1 MGGGGFS
8 GAWMAY
14 EDENYEG
21 FAEEGNYEPPM
32 SDEKL
37 GSIVSAE
44 LEDAISFADEVG
56 EERASA
62 SRYYKGE
69 PFGNEAEGRSQ
80 VVSTDVRDV
89 VQGIMPSLMRVFFS
103 SEKVVEFVPQGPE
116 DVASAEQATDYVNWI
131 VREDNPGFTIFHAAF
146 KDALVRRTGVI
157 KWYSD
162 ERVNVS
168 TESFSGLDDDALQLL
183 METPD
188 VEVVEIVS
196 RPDPGAQPGIDPMTG
211 MNLPTPQIH
220 DVTIKRVNREK
231 RVRLEAVPPEEFL
244 FDRRARNV
252 EDASLIAHRRSMRI
266 SDLVAMGYDLEEVR
280 RHAGDDSLESNSEVL
295 ARNSSWLSG
304 LGGADSNDAVNRVLY
319 VEAYLRVDFDGD
331 GIDELRKICTMG
343 PGYEVV
349 MNEPVDEAPF
359 AVFCPDPEPHTLLG
373 LSVADRTMD
382 LQKIKSMI
390 MRATLDSLA
399 LSIQPRM
406 VVVEGQAS
414 MEDVLNDEVGAIIRA
429 RQPGMVQPLEVPFVG
444 AQGLSMLAYLDNVR
458 EDRTG
463 MSKAAQGLDADALQ
477 STTRAAVQATISAAQ
492 QQLELICRVF
502 AEQGMKPLFRGILR
516 TIIKHQD
523 KPKMI
528 RLRNQFVPMDPRSW
542 NSSMDVAVSVGLGS
556 GSVEERM
563 TFLGAVATKQ
573 ETVLR
578 ELGVENPL
586 TSLQQLRNTY
596 AKMVELAGYAD
607 ASFFFK
613 NPEMEP
619 PVEAPPPPPDPA
631 IILAQVEQQKTAA
644 NIQEAVGRLALER
657 QKMLLEDDRARDK
670 QEADAMLR
678 AYELQLKYG
687 QQIDTE
693 AIMAAMQRQRTVN
706 ENLPIQDGEIP
717 PQPIVPGINEMP
729 MPPIEPL
736 DLQSIPAAAPMPE
749 PLPPEAQMGPEPL

>member
-1 MGGGGFS
+1 
-8 GAWMAY
+8 MAY
-14 EDENYEG
+14 EDEDFES

-56 EERASA
+56 EDRADA

-69 PFGNEAEGRSQ
+69 PFGNETDGRSQ

-103 SEKVVEFVPQGPE
+103 SEKVVEFVPRGPE
-116 DVASAEQATDYVNWI
+116 DVANAEQATDYVNWI
-131 VREDNPGFTIFHAAF
+131 VREDNPGFSIFHAAF
-146 KDALVRRTGVI
+146 KDALVRRTGII
-157 KWYSD
+157 KWYPD
-162 ERVNVS
+162 ERVHVS
-168 TESFSGLDDDALQLL
+168 AESFSGLDDDALQLL

-188 VEVVEIVS
+188 IEINEIVS
-196 RPDPGAQPGIDPMTG
+196 RPDMSAQPGIDPMTG
-211 MNLPTPQIH
+211 MNLPLPELH
-220 DVTIKRVNREK
+220 DVTIRRVNREK
-231 RVRLEAVPPEEFL
+231 RVRIEAVPPEEFL
-244 FDRRARNV
+244 FDRRARTV
-252 EDASLIAHRRSMRI
+252 EDAALIAHRRSVRVGE
-266 SDLVAMGYDLEEVR
+266 LVAMGYDLELVR
-280 RHAGDDSLESNSEVL
+280 KHAGDDSLESNPEVL
-295 ARNSSWLSG
+295 ARNASWLSD
-304 LGGADSNDAVNRVLY
+304 LGGADSNDATNRVLY
-319 VEAYLRVDFDGD
+319 VEAYIRVDFDGD
-331 GIDELRKICTMG
+331 GIEELRKICTMG

-349 MNEPVDEAPF
+349 MNEQIDEAPF
-359 AVFCPDPEPHTLLG
+359 AIFCPDPEPHSLLG
-373 LSVADRTMD
+373 LSIADRTMD

-429 RQPGMVQPLEVPFVG
+429 RQPGMVQTLEVPFVG
-444 AQGLSMLAYLDNVR
+444 AQGLQMLTYLDSVR

-492 QQLELICRVF
+492 QQLEMICRIF
-502 AEQGMKPLFRGILR
+502 AEQGMKRLVRGILK
-516 TIIKHQD
+516 TIIQHQD
-523 KPKMI
+523 KPRMI
-528 RLRNQFVPMDPRSW
+528 RLRNEFVPMDPRSW
-542 NSSMDVAVSVGLGS
+542 NASMDVAVSVGLGS
-556 GSVEERM
+556 GSVEDRM
-563 TFLGAVATKQ
+563 TFLGAVAAKQ
-573 ETVLR
+573 ETALR
-578 ELGVENPL
+578 ELGVDNPL

-607 ASFFFK
+607 ASMFFK
-613 NPEMEP
+613 NPELEP
-619 PVEAPPPPPDPA
+619 PIESPPPPPDPA
-631 IILAQVEQQKTAA
+631 VILAEVEQQKTAA

-657 QKMLLEDDRARDK
+657 QKMLLEDDRVRDK

-687 QQIDTE
+687 QQVDTE
-693 AIMAAMQRQRTVN
+693 AVMAAMQKPRTVN
-706 ENLPIQDGEIP
+706 ENLPMQDGEIP

-736 DLQSIPAAAPMPE
+736 DLSGIPPAAPMPE
-749 PLPPEAQMGPEPL
+749 PLPPEDQMGPEQL